1 MLGCLASEFMIV
13 MVSMVSVVMV
23 SVVSVVVV
31 EGVDVSGG
39 ESVPSIQR

>member
-13 MVSMVSVVMV
+13 MVSVVSVVMV
-23 SVVSVVVV
+23 SVVLV

>member
-13 MVSMVSVVMV
+13 MVSVVMV

>member
-1 MLGCLASEFMIV
+1 
-13 MVSMVSVVMV
+13 MVSVVSVVMV
-23 SVVSVVVV
+23 SVVSVVLV